1 LTLEELRHFRRTLA
15 AVLMSLHHWKMP
27 VARRASAWANALFG
41 SPTKPVRALQGR
53 TAAAAYAAKAKS
65 TDVDAGA

>member
-1 LTLEELRHFRRTLA
+1 
-15 AVLMSLHHWKMP
+15 MSLHHWKMP
-27 VARRASAWANALFG
+27 VARRASAWVNALFG
-41 SPTKPVRALQGR
+41 SPTKPVKASQGR